1 MKVKIE
7 NISKPFIM
15 RVSDEGHGVIS
26 FEGNVL
32 RLDPVAVDI
41 IKVIDKSDSITQAT
55 NLMSEMYDVQAEVA
69 TKDIM
74 NMIEKME
81 SFGMVD
87 PEYIDRMRV

>member
-1 MKVKIE
+1 
-7 NISKPFIM
+7 
-15 RVSDEGHGVIS
+15 
-26 FEGNVL
+26 
-32 RLDPVAVDI
+32 
-41 IKVIDKSDSITQAT
+41 
-55 NLMSEMYDVQAEVA
+55 MSEMYDVQAEVA